1 MSYLVTVSVEI
12 KNGTSGDYENV
23 FAAFETLG
31 LKRPSSGQSREA
43 KLPTALVAGLFMGA
57 SGAEIKEVLGKAC
70 VGVFNDKA
78 LKGEIFLA
86 VTRIDASG
94 SKHSMAKTIEEPVKH
109 LKAMSHALSE
119 NDRNDCQPNTPP
131 GKNGGPFSKFPKKRI
146 LSRNHVSKAERAA
159 CVIRL
164 IV

>member
-23 FAAFETLG
+23 CAAFETLG
-31 LKRPSSGQSREA
+31 LKRPASGQSREA
-43 KLPTALVAGLFMGA
+43 KLPTALVAGVFMGA
-57 SGAEIKEVLGKAC
+57 TGAEIRDALGKAC

-86 VTRIDASG
+86 VARIDASD
-94 SKHSMAKTIEEPVKH
+94 SEHSMAKTIEEPVKH

-119 NDRNDCQPNTPP
+119 NDRNDCQRNTPP
-131 GKNGGPFSKFPKKRI
+131 GKPGAPSRSFPKKEFSPAI
-146 LSRNHVSKAERAA
+146 T
-159 CVIRL
+159 
-164 IV
+164 

>member
-1 MSYLVTVSVEI
+1 MRPQSCPPMSYLVTVYVEI

-23 FAAFETLG
+23 CAAFETLG

-43 KLPTALVAGLFMGA
+43 KLPTALVAGLFMGT
-57 SGAEIKEVLGKAC
+57 SGAEIKDALGKAC

-94 SKHSMAKTIEEPVKH
+94 NKHSMAKTLEDPVKH
-109 LKAMSHALSE
+109 LKAMPHALSE
-119 NDRNDCQPNTPP
+119 NDRNDCQRSTPP
-131 GKNGGPFSKFPKKRI
+131 GKTGAPSRSFPKKEFSPSI
-146 LSRNHVSKAERAA
+146 T
-159 CVIRL
+159 
-164 IV
+164 

>member
-23 FAAFETLG
+23 CAALETLG

-43 KLPTALVAGLFMGA
+43 KLPTALVAGVFMGV
-57 SGAEIKEVLGKAC
+57 SGAEIKDALGKAC

-94 SKHSMAKTIEEPVKH
+94 SKHSMAKAIEEPVKR
-109 LKAMSHALSE
+109 APSRS
-119 NDRNDCQPNTPP
+119 
-131 GKNGGPFSKFPKKRI
+131 FPKKEFSPAI
-146 LSRNHVSKAERAA
+146 T
-159 CVIRL
+159 
-164 IV
+164 